1 MILSFHPCFEAGRNI
16 ICAGRKPGAADL
28 AAIRAADA
36 VILPQ
41 GCYESLYRMARSGCA
56 NVFPDYRARFDYL
69 GKTGQTRLFRKVR
82 AAHPKTEWYGDVKAL
97 TGDSAGGSVGLPETP
112 VGIGYPCVFKFDWGG
127 EGDNV
132 YFISSP
138 ESLRV
143 VLQKAVTFER
153 TGQKGFIL
161 QEYIPS
167 QNRSL
172 RVVSIGGRMVS
183 YWRVRNAE
191 EPFQASLAKGAVLDH
206 DSDPDLQQKAVASA
220 RRFCEKTGINLA
232 GFDFLFSSEGN
243 AIEPLF
249 LEINYFFGRR
259 GLGGSENYYRMLIAK
274 INRWLGSLGL
284 STGRPVE

>member
-1 MILSFHPCFEAGRNI
+1 M
-16 ICAGRKPGAADL
+16 
-28 AAIRAADA
+28 
-36 VILPQ
+36 
-41 GCYESLYRMARSGCA
+41 
-56 NVFPDYRARFDYL
+56 
-69 GKTGQTRLFRKVR
+69 
-82 AAHPKTEWYGDVKAL
+82 
-97 TGDSAGGSVGLPETP
+97 
-112 VGIGYPCVFKFDWGG
+112 FKFDRGG

-138 ESLRV
+138 ESFRA

-161 QEYIPS
+161 QGYIPS

-172 RVVSIGGRMVS
+172 RVVTIGGRLVS
-183 YWRVRNAE
+183 YWRVANAT

-206 DSDPDLQQKAVASA
+206 DSDPNLQKSAVASA

-232 GFDFLFSSEGN
+232 GFDFLFSSEGSDV
-243 AIEPLF
+243 EPLF

-259 GLGGSENYYRMLIAK
+259 GLGGYENYYTILTAE

-284 STGRPVE
+284 STGRPVDRGAEWETK